1 MKINIA
7 KIIGS
12 GYKTFWFSKK
22 RYVCV
27 KGSRGSKKSK
37 TAALW
42 IIYNMMK
49 YSNANTLVIRRT
61 FNTLKD
67 SVWTDLQWACNKL
80 CVSHLWKFS
89 KSPLEAEYIP
99 TRQKILFRG
108 LDNPLSITSITVSK
122 GILCWCLF
130 EEAFQI
136 ENEDDFNKID
146 MSIRGILPEGLFFR
160 IMLIFN
166 PWSENHWLKKRFFD
180 NPDENTLA
188 LTTTYKNNEWI
199 GKETIELFE
208 QMKKNNPRRYRIEG
222 LGEWGIAEGL
232 IFDNWEVKDFNVK
245 DIKGVNIYG
254 CDFGFNDP
262 TTIISS
268 ILDEENK
275 IIYVYDEYYKSFM
288 TADDIAEVV
297 KKKNINR
304 SLIIADCSRPE
315 IIADLNRKGCKF
327 KGCTK
332 GKDSIITGI
341 NKLQEYKIIVN
352 PSCQHLIVE
361 FNNYCWD
368 KDKFGNNLDKPIDN
382 YNHCIDALRYSL
394 QSKKNKISNNLSK
407 YKLGI
412 Y

>member
-1 MKINIA
+1 MKINLPS
-7 KIIGS
+7 KIGK
-12 GYKTFWFSKK
+12 GYATFWKFKG
-22 RYVCV
+22 RYRVV
-27 KGSRGSKKSK
+27 KGSRGSKKS
-37 TAALW
+37 TTESMW

-49 YSNANTLVIRRT
+49 YPLANTLVLRRV
-61 FNTLKD
+61 FNTHKD
-67 SVWTDLQWACNKL
+67 STWTQLKWAANNL
-80 CVSHLWKFS
+80 GVSHLWNFS
-89 KSPLEAEYIP
+89 KSPLEATYIP
-99 TRQKILFRG
+99 TGQKILFRG
-108 LDNPLSITSITVSK
+108 LDDPMSITSITVEK
-122 GILCWCLF
+122 GFLCWAWF

-136 ENEDDFNKID
+136 MNEDDFNKID
-146 MSIRGILPEGLFFR
+146 MSIRGELPEGYFKQITLT
-160 IMLIFN
+160 FN
-166 PWSENHWLKKRFFD
+166 PWSEKHWLKKRFFD
-180 NPDENTLA
+180 VEDEDILA
-188 LTTTYKNNEWI
+188 LTTNYTCNEWL
-199 GKETIELFE
+199 GKDDIKTFE

-315 IIADLNRKGCKF
+315 IISDLNRKGCKF

-394 QSKKNKISNNLSK
+394 QRK
-407 YKLGI
+407 
-412 Y
+412 